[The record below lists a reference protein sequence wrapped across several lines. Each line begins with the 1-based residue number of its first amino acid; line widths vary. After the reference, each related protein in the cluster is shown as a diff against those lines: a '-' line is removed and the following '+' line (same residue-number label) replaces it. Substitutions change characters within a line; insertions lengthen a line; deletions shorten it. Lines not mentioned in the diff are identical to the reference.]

1 MSAML
6 DHVVAQVMAL
16 QVRLLACR
24 ERLAADTDS
33 EALHDLRIGVR
44 RLRSLLRPLAG
55 LPGVEQLEAAAKA
68 LGTLTTP
75 LRDREVLAGE
85 LLRRGLAAAG
95 QRRLQGRTATF
106 ASVAASPQLGR
117 VLSILDAFPLFLR
130 AAGREGLAK
139 ALGKRVDKRLV
150 KQWRKLHEALQ
161 DPAHDRHR
169 LRLLIKRVRYGDQA
183 YPQLDHAGK
192 RLQGLLKKAQGD
204 LGVWHD
210 HLQWLLQAQAQ
221 ADLAPCKVDWE
232 QELHDAER
240 TADGTL
246 DALLAALER
255 RKPGK

>member
-6 DHVVAQVMAL
+6 DHVVAQILAL

-44 RLRSLLRPLAG
+44 RLRSLLRPLRE
-55 LPGVEQLEAAAKA
+55 LPGVEQLEDAAQA

-75 LRDREVLAGE
+75 LRDGEVLAAE
-85 LLRRGLAAAG
+85 LSSRGLVDAAAH
-95 QRRLQGRTATF
+95 RLQGRATTF
-106 ASVAASPQLGR
+106 ARVAASPQLDR
-117 VLSILDAFPLFLR
+117 VLAILDAFPLFLR

-139 ALGKRVDKRLV
+139 SLGKRVDKRLV
-150 KQWRKLHEALQ
+150 KQWRTLFKALQ

-183 YPQLDHAGK
+183 YPQLEHAGTK
-192 RLQGLLKKAQGD
+192 LQGLLKKAQGD
-204 LGVWHD
+204 LGNWHD
-210 HLQWLLQAQAQ
+210 RLQWLLQAREH
-221 ADLAPCKVDWE
+221 ADLAPCKAAWE
-232 QELHDAER
+232 KELHEAEGKSDA
-240 TADGTL
+240 TL
-246 DALLAALER
+246 AALQAALER

>member
-1 MSAML
+1 MSSML
-6 DHVVAQVMAL
+6 DHVVAQVVAL

-33 EALHDLRIGVR
+33 EALHDLRIGLR
-44 RLRSLLRPLAG
+44 RLRSLLRPLRG
-55 LPGVEQLEAAAKA
+55 LPGVEQLEDAARA

-85 LLRRGLAAAG
+85 LIQRGVVQAG
-95 QRRLQGRTATF
+95 QRRLQGRAATF
-106 ASVAASPQLGR
+106 AGVAASPQLSR
-117 VLSILDAFPLFLR
+117 VLAILDAFPLFLR

-139 ALGKRVDKRLV
+139 CLRKRVDKRLV

-192 RLQGLLKKAQGD
+192 QLQRLLKQAQGD
-204 LGVWHD
+204 LGNWHD
-210 HLQWLLQAQAQ
+210 RLQWLLQAQSHE
-221 ADLAPCKVDWE
+221 DLAPCKVDWE
-232 QELHDAER
+232 RELDDAER
-240 TADGTL
+240 QSDVTL
-246 DALLAALER
+246 AALQAALER